1 VGDDDLKPRGTILV
15 TGGAGFIGSAVV
27 RHLLAESAAFVV
39 NVDKLTYAA
48 NLNSIPRGHEAR
60 YRLEQ
65 VDICDGP
72 QLRRVF
78 DAYRPAAVL
87 NLAAESHVD
96 RSIDGPGAFIQ
107 TNLVGTFTLLQEAL
121 RYWRALDR
129 PARESF
135 RLVHVS
141 TDEVY
146 GTLSDEGLFTE
157 MTPYAPNSPY
167 SATKAGSDHLVRA
180 WRETY
185 GLPTLITNCSNNY
198 GPYQFPEKLIPH
210 MIIRGLSDRELP
222 VYGDGMNIRDWL
234 HVEDHVRALLCV
246 LARGEIGETYNIG
259 SRSERTNMALVE
271 AVCDLLDE
279 LNPSAVG
286 ARRGLITF
294 VPDRPGHDRRY
305 AIDPAKIERE
315 LGWQPMESFETG
327 LEKTVLWYVKNR
339 PWWQAILQGGY
350 QAERVGVVVE

>member
-1 VGDDDLKPRGTILV
+1 
-15 TGGAGFIGSAVV
+15 
-27 RHLLAESAAFVV
+27 
-39 NVDKLTYAA
+39 
-48 NLNSIPRGHEAR
+48 
-60 YRLEQ
+60 
-65 VDICDGP
+65 
-72 QLRRVF
+72 
-78 DAYRPAAVL
+78 
-87 NLAAESHVD
+87 
-96 RSIDGPGAFIQ
+96 
-107 TNLVGTFTLLQEAL
+107 
-121 RYWRALDR
+121 
-129 PARESF
+129 
-135 RLVHVS
+135 
-141 TDEVY
+141 
-146 GTLSDEGLFTE
+146 DEGLFTE

-246 LARGEIGETYNIG
+246 LTRGEIGETYNIG

-279 LNPSAVG
+279 LNPSPVG

-305 AIDPAKIERE
+305 AIDPTKIERD

-327 LEKTVLWYVKNR
+327 LEKTVHWYVKNR
-339 PWWQAILQGGY
+339 LWWQAILQGGY
-350 QAERVGVVVE
+350 QAERVGVAVE